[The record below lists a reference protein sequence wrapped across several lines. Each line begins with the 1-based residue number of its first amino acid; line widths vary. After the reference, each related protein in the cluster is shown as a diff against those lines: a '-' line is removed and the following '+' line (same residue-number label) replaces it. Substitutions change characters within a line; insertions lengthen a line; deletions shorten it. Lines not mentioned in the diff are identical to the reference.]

1 MQGFHCVALRKDG
14 VIADPCFRK
23 YVCSGTVCGS
33 TTLHGAN
40 DVQHNI
46 TLLGVVMSLW
56 ESGPET

>member
-1 MQGFHCVALRKDG
+1 MTLCKDG

-23 YVCSGTVCGS
+23 CVIIVTVCGN

-46 TLLGVVMSLW
+46 TLLGVVMSLCG
-56 ESGPET
+56 SGPET